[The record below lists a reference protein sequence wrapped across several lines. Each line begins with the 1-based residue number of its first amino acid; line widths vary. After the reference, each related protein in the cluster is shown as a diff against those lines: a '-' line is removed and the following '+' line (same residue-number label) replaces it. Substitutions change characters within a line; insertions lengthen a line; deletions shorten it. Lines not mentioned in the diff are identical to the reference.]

1 MCSEGTL
8 LVRGTLKRSAFDLLE
23 MPQVIAFLLKVVLQ
37 EKCGILSALG
47 LVWETVGDFKEGAV
61 VLLCCSCELLDCKHL
76 FLNCI
81 IRIS

>member
-1 MCSEGTL
+1 MH
-8 LVRGTLKRSAFDLLE
+8 GTLKRAAFDLLE
-23 MPQVIAFLLKVVLQ
+23 MPQVIVFLLKVVLQ
-37 EKCGILSALG
+37 ETWNSVSSGAGLGNGRGIL
-47 LVWETVGDFKEGAV
+47 KK